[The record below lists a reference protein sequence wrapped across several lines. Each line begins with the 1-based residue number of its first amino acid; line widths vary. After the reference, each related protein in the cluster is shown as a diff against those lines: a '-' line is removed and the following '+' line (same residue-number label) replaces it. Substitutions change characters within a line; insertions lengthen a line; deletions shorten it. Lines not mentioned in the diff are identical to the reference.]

1 LPSAQP
7 SSAVLELQANPFRRL
22 RGESCYGA
30 VQKQVDLFEWVFI
43 DESGSFSGFQAGS
56 ISVLSKKYTKI
67 RANLPKDNGEVKG
80 KLLNEKQVDK
90 VVTLLIRNEALFEI
104 TALDLGLHNENAKYS
119 SRLGSA
125 LFAVGGAGHVPV
137 VPCMPVV
144 PDPVAAPVGAPDALL
159 FGEELLICASAALGT
174 ASAKARTMSF
184 MGLSFCR
191 RRQPHPS
198 RDVPK
203 NPTHSS
209 AR

>member
-1 LPSAQP
+1 LRCAFLLPSAQP

-67 RANLPKDNGEVKG
+67 RANLPNDNGEVKG
-80 KLLNEKQVDK
+80 KILNEKQVDK
-90 VVTLLIRNEALFEI
+90 VVKLLIRNEALFEI
-104 TALDLGLHNENAKYS
+104 TALDLGLHNENAAREYS
-119 SRLGSA
+119 NRLGSA

-144 PDPVAAPVGAPDALL
+144 PDPVAAPLGAPDALL
-159 FGEELLICASAALGT
+159 FGEELLICASAA
-174 ASAKARTMSF
+174 
-184 MGLSFCR
+184 
-191 RRQPHPS
+191 PS